1 MRWEE
6 KRRTFFLLAF
16 FFFHDKTKPFF
27 FVRVEFFHFYF
38 FSQNADCSL
47 KLHADCSL
55 SNHADC
61 SPSIDADCSTYSTS
75 CVHTKLTYDL
85 ILIIEVLVRVH
96 ECIFYSHAL
105 CVSVQIR
112 FQIGDYYTASAQ
124 CQ

>member
-61 SPSIDADCSTYSTS
+61 SPSIDADCSTVRHAYTLSL
-75 CVHTKLTYDL
+75 HLTRL
-85 ILIIEVLVRVH
+85 EVLVRVH

-112 FQIGDYYTASAQ
+112 FQIGDYFTASTLVH
-124 CQ
+124 